1 MSIAC
6 GFGSAD
12 AVDLGDIDPRASR
25 TLSEYNAGLR
35 AGSSSGEIRIS
46 YDVSATNI
54 ANSIGVLSIAVYK
67 SDGSYV
73 ATITGTTGN
82 GLVINSGS
90 THDSARMEIDIDFH
104 PCFSCIQF
112 TLYSFT
118 FIHLMQRVYKGRHC
132 PQFFII
138 HLFHLPDDVTL

>member
-90 THDSARMEIDIDFH
+90 THDGVY
-104 PCFSCIQF
+104 
-112 TLYSFT
+112 T
-118 FIHLMQRVYKGRHC
+118 YKGVSGVSYYTK
-132 PQFFII
+132 
-138 HLFHLPDDVTL
+138 VTVFATIGSTTDSRTVTTSTVKAP